1 MSKVAN
7 QVEFKTALNEF
18 DAVTLEKYSYA
29 FTAGY
34 YNSLLGAMINEL
46 PATKQKLFLSQ
57 ITRSVADLQQ
67 E

>member
-29 FTAGY
+29 FTTGY
-34 YNSLLGAMINEL
+34 YNSLVGAMFKEL
-46 PATKQKLFLSQ
+46 PASKQKLFLSQ
-57 ITRSVADLQQ
+57 ISRSVADLQQ

>member
-7 QVEFKTALNEF
+7 QVEFTLALTEF
-18 DAVTLEKYSYA
+18 DEYSLEKYSYA

-34 YNSLLGAMINEL
+34 YNSLVSAIFKEL
-46 PATKQKLFLSQ
+46 PISKQKLFLSQ

>member
-7 QVEFKTALNEF
+7 QYEFKTALNEF
-18 DAVTLEKYSYA
+18 DVASLEKYSYA

-34 YNSLLGAMINEL
+34 YNSLLDAMFKEL
-46 PATKQKLFLSQ
+46 PATKQKLFLNQ
-57 ITRSVADLQQ
+57 ITRSVVSLQQ

>member
-7 QVEFKTALNEF
+7 QVEFTLALTEF
-18 DAVTLEKYSYA
+18 DAYSLEKYSYA

-34 YNSLLGAMINEL
+34 YNSLVGAMFKEL
-46 PATKQKLFLSQ
+46 PASKQKLFLSQ
-57 ITRSVADLQQ
+57 ITRSVASLQQ